1 MLQNLLEILES
12 NKYVVVNIKE
22 YNDHV
27 QFKVY
32 DNNKWFIIN
41 IYKEAK
47 PHELAFK
54 IAKQFKNKGEI
65 TL

>member
-1 MLQNLLEILES
+1 MLQDLLEILES
-12 NKYVVVNIKE
+12 NSYDVVNIKE

-32 DNNKWFIIN
+32 DHNKWCIIN
-41 IYKEAK
+41 IYKEAN

-65 TL
+65 TI

>member
-1 MLQNLLEILES
+1 MLRDLLEVLES

-32 DNNKWFIIN
+32 DNNKWCIIN
-41 IYKEAK
+41 IYNKAN